1 MSRATLLLATLLTL
15 AGGGAARAASEEP
28 EFEPTEVDIVPAF
41 ETAAHEDDVAV
52 IIGVEK
58 YRSAPPSQYSA
69 GDAKLMRDYLVAM
82 GYPARNIELLTDDRA
97 TSGDMKRVLERWLP
111 NKVKPESRV
120 VVYYSGHGAPEP
132 STGKAYLVPWDGD
145 PTYLEDTAY
154 AVTRLQEVL
163 AKLPAKEVVVI
174 LDACFSG
181 LGKKGEGRTLLAEGA
196 RPMIVSGPE
205 ALPPSAK
212 LAVLSAA
219 RRSQISASNPEY
231 RHGLLTYH
239 LLKAVRE
246 GKKTLSEI
254 YATLKSR
261 VEDDAK
267 ARNVDQSPQLSL
279 EEGPDAASKFLLADF
294 TSVRAEGPKPKVSE
308 KDAAAFEAQKKK
320 MEEQQKKLD
329 EERAGMKAKQE
340 ALEKE
345 MAEKNRRLE
354 AEAAEKARR
363 VEAEAAERRAREERR
378 RREAEAELERRRREI
393 ENTRPSGQ
401 EDPVFVPPSF

>member
-1 MSRATLLLATLLTL
+1 MSRAALSLALLLAL
-15 AGGGAARAASEEP
+15 AGGGAARAASEAY
-28 EFEPTEVDIVPAF
+28 EPTEVDIVPAF
-41 ETAAHEDDVAV
+41 EAAAHDDDVAV
-52 IIGVEK
+52 VIGVEK
-58 YRSAPPSQYSA
+58 YRSAPPSAYSA
-69 GDAKLMRDYLVAM
+69 GDAKLMREYLVAM
-82 GYPARNIELLTDDRA
+82 GYPARNIELLTDENA

-111 NKVKPESRV
+111 NRVKETSRV

-154 AVTRLQEVL
+154 PVTRLQENL

-181 LGKKGEGRTLLAEGA
+181 LGKKGEGRSLLAEGA

-294 TSVRAEGPKPKVSE
+294 TAVHAEGPKPKVSE

-320 MEEQQKKLD
+320 MEEAQKKLD

-340 ALEKE
+340 ALERE
-345 MAEKNRRLE
+345 MAEKNKRLE

-363 VEAEAAERRAREERR
+363 LEAEAAERRAREERR

-393 ENTRPSGQ
+393 ERTRSSNQ
-401 EDPVFVPPSF
+401 EEPVFVPPSF